1 MTTVSLTVAQAT
13 VRFLAQQYTRR
24 DGVEHRLVEG
34 FLGIFGHGNV
44 AGLGEAL
51 LEAEL
56 NEPGTMPYILAR
68 NEQGAVNAAVAF
80 AKDRDRLQ
88 AMAVTTS
95 VGPGA
100 MNMITGA
107 ALATTNRIPV
117 LLFPADVFANR
128 RPDPVL
134 QQLERPQNR
143 DVSVNDAF
151 RAVSVFFDRVWR
163 PEQLPAALLGALR
176 ALTDPSQ
183 SGAVVVAMPEDVQ
196 TEAYDWPEELFRRRV
211 WTIPR
216 ISADVDAVAEAAGW
230 IAGAQHPLIVA
241 GGGVHYS
248 HAGDVLATFADRLG
262 IPVGQTHAG
271 KGVLPH
277 GHAMDV
283 GGIGATGTTAAT
295 ALAADADLVIGIGT
309 RYSDFTTASMSL
321 FQNPDV
327 RFVNINVTPLDTAKL
342 SGMPL
347 LGDARAVI
355 GQLDA
360 ATAGVEPR
368 AERVARVAALREEW
382 ESVRHV
388 AVATNWAVHSELGLP
403 SQAELIGILNEELD
417 DHDVIV
423 NAAGSAPGDLHR
435 LWQPRSARQYHVEYA
450 FSTMGYEVAGA
461 LGVALAGIDRQVVC
475 LVGDGSY
482 LMLSQELVTA
492 VAERRK
498 IVVVLVDNRGYAS
511 IGNLSESVG
520 SQRFGT
526 KYRYRDAASG
536 RLDGDALP
544 VDYAANLR
552 SLGVQVFE
560 ADSTPTFRDALAA
573 ALAATECAAVYVRTD
588 PLAPPVPGGAWW
600 DVPVAAVSTLPST
613 QASRAQYEQDLRAQR
628 WYL

>member
-1 MTTVSLTVAQAT
+1 MTTLTLTVAQAT
-13 VRFLAQQYTRR
+13 IRFLAQQYTRR
-24 DGVEHRLVEG
+24 DGVEQRLVEG

-44 AGLGEAL
+44 AGLGQAL

-56 NEPGTMPYILAR
+56 TEPGEMPYILAR

-80 AKDRDRLQ
+80 AKDRDRLST
-88 AMAVTTS
+88 MAVTTS

-100 MNMITGA
+100 MNMVTGA

-117 LLFPADVFANR
+117 LLLPADVFANR

-134 QQLERPQNR
+134 QQLERPQSR
-143 DVSVNDAF
+143 DVTVNDAF

-163 PEQLPAALLGALR
+163 PEQLPAALLEAARVL
-176 ALTDPSQ
+176 ADPTQ
-183 SGAVVVAMPEDVQ
+183 AGAVVVAMPEDVQ
-196 TEAYDWPEELFRRRV
+196 AEAYDWPEELFRRRV
-211 WTIPR
+211 WTIARTP
-216 ISADVDAVAEAAGW
+216 ADPDAVAEAAALIGQ
-230 IAGAQHPLIVA
+230 ARHPLIVA

-248 HAGDVLATFADRLG
+248 RAGDALASFAARLG

-277 GHAMDV
+277 GHPMDI
-283 GGIGATGTTAAT
+283 GGLGSTGTTAAT
-295 ALAADADLVIGIGT
+295 ALAAEADLVIGIGT

-321 FQNPDV
+321 FARPGV
-327 RFVNINVTPLDTAKL
+327 RFVNLNITPMDGPKL

-347 LGDARAVI
+347 LGDARAVLA
-355 GQLDA
+355 QLDE
-360 ATAGVEPR
+360 ATADVTPQ
-368 AERVARVAALREEW
+368 ADHLARVAELRAEW
-382 ESVRHV
+382 NAQRDA
-388 AVATNWAVHSELGLP
+388 AVTRNWAAHSELGLP
-403 SQAELIGILNEELD
+403 SQAELIGILNDELGD
-417 DHDVIV
+417 EDVIV

-435 LWQPRSARQYHVEYA
+435 LWQPRSPRQYHVEYA

-461 LGVALAGIDRQVVC
+461 LGVKLSDPSRQVVA

-498 IVVVLVDNRGYAS
+498 LVVVLVDNRGYAS

-552 SLGVQVFE
+552 SLGVEVFE
-560 ADSTPTFRDALAA
+560 ADSTQSFREALRQ
-573 ALAATECAAVYVRTD
+573 ALTAEESAAVYVRTD
-588 PLAPPVPGGAWW
+588 PLAPAAPGGAWW
-600 DVPVAAVSTLPST
+600 DVPVAEVSTLATT
-613 QASRAQYEQDLRAQR
+613 QQARAQYERDVRAQR